1 MTSLLEG
8 ACRITAPTDDRATF
22 AITRLNPDS
31 DRNQLC
37 SCVEKDKVK
46 KRRKRERES
55 NLGWS
60 KKVEYRREGGLWRIN
75 FSWRHYM
82 AISKCDSYRTLW
94 RADEHA
100 EKTSVVLMQSNSF
113 NLVTE
118 WGKKGIKEETC
129 SKTAWPVGNER
140 EGHQMSG
147 LLDPSRAG

>member
-60 KKVEYRREGGLWRIN
+60 KKVEYRREGQNGVRRELKKKHVAR
-75 FSWRHYM
+75 
-82 AISKCDSYRTLW
+82 LPGQ
-94 RADEHA
+94 
-100 EKTSVVLMQSNSF
+100 SVMR
-113 NLVTE
+113 E
-118 WGKKGIKEETC
+118 KGIRCQVFWIQAEQ
-129 SKTAWPVGNER
+129 ADLER
-140 EGHQMSG
+140 RFFPGRT
-147 LLDPSRAG
+147 DPSYPII